1 MPSFAD
7 CTGNLVLAPKG
18 LIHVS
23 SVRFCIP
30 HTPRVITDCWQAIHN
45 SETKKYYKLYLK
57 MFKSYMTRMYYVSLT
72 IFVN

>member
-1 MPSFAD
+1 MQNFAD
-7 CTGNLVLAPKG
+7 CIGDLVRAPEG

-30 HTPRVITDCWQAIHN
+30 HKPRVITDRWQDIHN

-57 MFKSYMTRMYYVSLT
+57 MFKSYVARIYKVVQ
-72 IFVN
+72 I